1 MAIQITGTGC
11 YIPSSIEKNENFQ
24 QHQFL
29 NSDGSSFKYENN
41 VIIEKFKA
49 ITGIG
54 ERRYAY
60 DHLTSSDLGFFAA
73 EKAIEDADIDPETLD
88 YIIVAHNFGDVKH
101 NTIQSDILPCLA
113 SRIKHSLRIKNPK
126 CVAYDILFGC
136 PGWVEGVIQ
145 AQAFIK
151 AGMAKRCLVIGSE
164 TLSRV
169 VDKHDRD
176 SMIYSDGAGAAIIEV
191 IDDGRTDTGILAH
204 ESASFTYDEAYYLHF
219 GNSNN
224 KTLCPDTRYIKM
236 DGRKIYEFALS
247 NVPQAM
253 KSCLDKS
260 GIDIS
265 EVKKIFIHQANEKMD
280 EAILKRFYRLYKTE
294 IPEDIM
300 PMSIH
305 KFGNSSVATVPTLF
319 DLVKNNKLD
328 QHQLEKGDVVMFAS
342 VGAGMHINAI
352 VYRY

>member
-1 MAIQITGTGC
+1 MSIRITGTGS
-11 YIPSSIEKNENFQ
+11 YIPSSIEKNEDFK
-24 QHQFL
+24 QHEFL
-29 NSDGSSFKYENN
+29 NTDGSAFSQEND

-54 ERRYAY
+54 ERRYAHN
-60 DHLTSSDLGFFAA
+60 HLTSSDLGFFAA
-73 EKAIEDADIDPETLD
+73 EKAIEDANIDRESID
-88 YIIVAHNFGDVKH
+88 YIICAHNFGDVKH

-176 SMIYSDGAGAAIIEV
+176 SMIYSDGAGATIVEASDE
-191 IDDGRTDTGILAH
+191 DGGILAH
-204 ESASFTYDEAYYLHF
+204 ETASFTYDEAYYLFF
-219 GNSNN
+219 GKSNN
-224 KTLCPDTRYIKM
+224 QELCPDTRYIKM

-247 NVPQAM
+247 NVPLAM
-253 KSCLDKS
+253 KTCLDNS
-260 GIDIS
+260 GKDIKD
-265 EVKKIFIHQANEKMD
+265 VKKIFIHQANEKMD
-280 EAILKRFYRLYKTE
+280 EAILKRFYRLYKAD
-294 IPEDIM
+294 IPEGVM
-300 PMSIH
+300 PMSIQ

-319 DLVKNNKLD
+319 DLVKNNVLENQRLD
-328 QHQLEKGDVVMFAS
+328 AGDIIMFAS

-352 VYRY
+352 VYEY